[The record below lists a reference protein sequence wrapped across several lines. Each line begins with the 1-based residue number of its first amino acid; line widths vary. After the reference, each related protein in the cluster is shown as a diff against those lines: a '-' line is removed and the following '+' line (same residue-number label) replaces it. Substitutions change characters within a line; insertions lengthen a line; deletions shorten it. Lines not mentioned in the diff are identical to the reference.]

1 MSAAPFVPA
10 NPEFESVVRESFS
23 RQTMMATLGAGIT
36 RLRPGEVDL
45 RLPWSPAFCQQ
56 NGYMHAG
63 AIASVADSANGYA
76 AFTLAAPDTD
86 VLAVEFKINLLAP
99 ARGTEFLACGR
110 VLRPGRT
117 LTDADCNHAVHP
129 HRAAKSAALSR
140 EARPGP
146 RRQRQPS
153 APGPNPMG
161 RLPIR
166 SPPTIAPAG
175 AG

>member
-45 RLPWSPAFCQQ
+45 GLPWAPAFCQQ
-56 NGYMHAG
+56 NGYIHAG
-63 AIASVADSANGYA
+63 AIATVADSANGYA
-76 AFTLAAPDTD
+76 AYTLAAPDTD

-117 LTDADCNHAVHP
+117 LTVCLAEVFAIDGDDRTPVATMLSTIIVRP
-129 HRAAKSAALSR
+129 RA
-140 EARPGP
+140 P
-146 RRQRQPS
+146 R
-153 APGPNPMG
+153 
-161 RLPIR
+161 
-166 SPPTIAPAG
+166 
-175 AG
+175 